1 MPQNTPEYRQQL
13 AQEGRHTELF
23 QALKEVLQTTPDD
36 PNLLYNTGLSAYLS
50 GQFAEAAAHWTRLK
64 NLVPQDFQV
73 RAKLVQAY
81 EALHDPISRDAE
93 RAELF
98 ALYNQLAASANKPA
112 HYCRDQFRVGEWTV
126 LAYEHFE
133 LVGDMAVRYGFQV
146 FRGSGQKPEFMLS
159 LGSYAA
165 TNQYM
170 HQRSMLQ
177 LDADNF
183 HLEPDERLFHLDEYR
198 DNAHRTLAFYKNEP
212 PYDIVKAAVQETLRQ
227 SDA

>member
-1 MPQNTPEYRQQL
+1 MPHNTPEYRQQL
-13 AQEGRHTELF
+13 AQEGRHVELF
-23 QALKEVLQTTPDD
+23 QALKEVLETAPDN

-50 GQFAEAAAHWTRLK
+50 GQFAEAATYWTRLK

-73 RAKLVQAY
+73 RAKLVQVY
-81 EALHDPISRDAE
+81 EALQDSSARDAE

-98 ALYNQLAASANKPA
+98 ALHDQLETDANKPA
-112 HYCRDQFRVGEWTV
+112 HYCRDQFRVGERTV
-126 LAYEHFE
+126 LVYEHFE

-146 FRGSGQKPEFMLS
+146 FRGGGQKPECTLS
-159 LGSYAA
+159 LGSYAT

-177 LDADNF
+177 PNASHF

-212 PYDIVKAAVQETLRQ
+212 PYDVVKAAVQEILCQ
-227 SDA
+227 PDA